1 MAVRPDQGATSAAG
15 PSEQRAAEGSAD
27 ERSEAEAPK
36 ISIEQE
42 KRIMKIL
49 LQLVGWLVFIGL
61 WFLVET
67 EWLNLVRAPFLRYL
81 NSFAGFYFF
90 FMGFSSLMQ
99 FLQYVYRRRKK
110 LGAEQ
115 KDNIIAG
122 SHNIY
127 YLVML
132 LVLFMT
138 VLSLFGINLSSLLT
152 SISIFAA
159 ALAILSKD
167 YISNIISGMMIAF
180 SNEVDLGDVVK
191 IGQQKGKVMSLSLS
205 KLVILNDDDDLIYIP
220 NNTVFLSEIVNYTKR
235 DIKKTSIEFEMD
247 LQYVRRIP
255 NLEQDL
261 IMAIEN
267 YHEWIQED
275 SFILK
280 VEELKKDAVIFKF
293 QYILKEPN
301 RKLEQDIRRLMIRH
315 IVHIV
320 KEHQNNVIP

>member
-1 MAVRPDQGATSAAG
+1 
-15 PSEQRAAEGSAD
+15 
-27 ERSEAEAPK
+27 
-36 ISIEQE
+36 
-42 KRIMKIL
+42 MKIL

-293 QYILKEPN
+293 QYILQEPN